1 VLLGGPPAH
10 VDANLGEQPQG
21 TEGADGVELGEI
33 DIRTPLHQLTGV
45 VSTILRRTG
54 WDEQSADFG
63 FCHFAWGEVLRA
75 LKRVCEP

>member
-1 VLLGGPPAH
+1 
-10 VDANLGEQPQG
+10 
-21 TEGADGVELGEI
+21 
-33 DIRTPLHQLTGV
+33 